1 MQKKVI
7 LITGPTA
14 VGKTALAIEIAREF
28 QTEIISADSRQC
40 YTELNIGV
48 ARPSKEE
55 LEKAPHHFI
64 ASHRIE
70 DSITAAYFEQFA
82 LGVTDDIFRRK
93 DVLVV
98 AGGTGLYVK
107 AFTEGLDEI
116 PAVEPAIRNRIIA
129 AYEMNG
135 LEWLQEEIKR
145 MDPEYVSRGSM
156 QNPQRMLR
164 ALEVMI
170 GTGQSILSFQLKN
183 KKQRPF
189 SLIQIRLDL
198 PKEELYTRINDRVD
212 QMMQMGLSKEVE
224 SLYSF
229 RHLNALQTVGYKEL
243 FDYMEG
249 YCTLDAAIVSIKK
262 NTRHFAK
269 RQCTWF
275 THQLPSVIFHPNDL
289 QKTLAYIRSEFTSD
303 RH

>member
-14 VGKTALAIEIAREF
+14 VGKTALAIEIARQF

-40 YTELNIGV
+40 YSELNIGV
-48 ARPSKEE
+48 ARPTKEE
-55 LEKAPHHFI
+55 LAKVPHHFI

-70 DSITAAYFEQFA
+70 DTITAAYFEQFA
-82 LGVTDDIFRRK
+82 LGITDDIFRRK
-93 DVLVV
+93 DVLVM

-116 PAVEPAIRNRIIA
+116 PAVDPGLRNRMVA
-129 AYEMNG
+129 GYEMKG
-135 LEWLQEEIKR
+135 IEWLQGEIKR
-145 MDPEYVSRGSM
+145 MDPEYASRGSM

-170 GTGQSILSFQLKN
+170 GTGHSILSFQLKN

-189 SLIQIRLDL
+189 SLIHIRLDL
-198 PKEELYTRINDRVD
+198 PRAELYTRINNRVD
-212 QMMQMGLSKEVE
+212 QMIQMGLSKEVE

-229 RHLNALQTVGYKEL
+229 RHFNALQTVGYKEL

-249 YCTLDAAIVSIKK
+249 NCNLDEAVESIKR

-275 THQLPSVIFHPNDL
+275 AHQLPSEVFHPEDL
-289 QKTLAYIRSEFTSD
+289 QKISEYIHSEFTSD